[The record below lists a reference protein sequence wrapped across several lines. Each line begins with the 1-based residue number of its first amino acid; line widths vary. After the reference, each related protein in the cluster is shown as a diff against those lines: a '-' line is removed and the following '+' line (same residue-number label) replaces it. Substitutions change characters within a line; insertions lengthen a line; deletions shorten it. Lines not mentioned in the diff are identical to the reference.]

1 MTETTKVTGTLKWF
15 NEIKGYGFIAVD
27 GMEKDVFIHVKQLRA
42 AGIMGS
48 PAEGQAL
55 TFDLK
60 DGPRG
65 KFAAEIVK
73 G

>member
-1 MTETTKVTGTLKWF
+1 MTESTKVTGVLKWF
-15 NEIKGYGFIAVD
+15 NETKGYGFIAVS

-55 TFDLK
+55 SFDLK

-65 KFAAEIVK
+65 KFAADIVK
-73 G
+73 N

>member
-1 MTETTKVTGTLKWF
+1 MSENEKVTGTIKWF
-15 NEIKGYGFIAVD
+15 NTEKGYGFIAVT
-27 GMEKDVFIHVKQLRA
+27 GMEKDVFLHVKQLRA

-73 G
+73 S